1 MNGEP
6 LRTRVTINNPQGFH
20 MRPQSAF
27 AQLAGRFQSEVFLYD
42 GENQKFDGKSPFS
55 LLGLLAEHGT
65 ELTLEVCG
73 PDQDAALEALAE
85 LMANLST
92 LMAESAEENQ
102 TNDKG

>member
-1 MNGEP
+1 
-6 LRTRVTINNPQGFH
+6 

-27 AQLAGRFQSEVFLYD
+27 AQLASKFQSDVFLFD

-73 PDQDAALEALAE
+73 PDQDAALAALTE
-85 LMANLST
+85 LMANLSKYIGEN
-92 LMAESAEENQ
+92 AEDNKSNQ
-102 TNDKG
+102 